1 MGRPKKECA
10 KCAVLSD
17 LEMERLDLSY
27 KHRETQGVE
36 AEPVV
41 EPPKRR
47 VDDDRDKLMF
57 NAGRFAGGARD
68 KVAVEAHRLLQIV
81 MGNE

>member
-27 KHRETQGVE
+27 KFVGKPATD
-36 AEPVV
+36 PVV
-41 EPPKRR
+41 ETPKRRR

-57 NAGRFAGGARD
+57 NAGRYSAGARD
-68 KVAVEAHRLLQIV
+68 KVATDAHSVLQIV
-81 MGNE
+81 LETE